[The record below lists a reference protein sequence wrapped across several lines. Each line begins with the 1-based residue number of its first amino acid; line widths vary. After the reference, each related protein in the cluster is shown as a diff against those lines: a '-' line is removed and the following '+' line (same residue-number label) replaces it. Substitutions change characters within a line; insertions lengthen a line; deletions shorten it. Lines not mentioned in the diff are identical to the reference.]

1 MTSVPLLRSCLF
13 SFLFIAGLTSP
24 VFAQF
29 DMPLNH
35 TQPDTKS
42 ADVRELVSKYCRVDY
57 EGARLDGQGWA
68 KVEPL
73 VTWRSNPDY
82 TEINVIS
89 RYTVEAD
96 PTESHG
102 KFTVT
107 VHYRLLGSY
116 NLVTGYVREPP
127 NSVQQVS
134 YVVSGTNGEWRISD
148 SDNALPHPS
157 RATMLKWLNDKLS
170 AAQDEPAKLRYQDA
184 LRQLQA
190 QPASPFAK

>member
-1 MTSVPLLRSCLF
+1 
-13 SFLFIAGLTSP
+13 
-24 VFAQF
+24 
-29 DMPLNH
+29 MPLNH

-148 SDNALPHPS
+148 SDNGLPHPS

>member
-1 MTSVPLLRSCLF
+1 MRSRTRSLPTF
-13 SFLFIAGLTSP
+13 ANWFPSIAVL
-24 VFAQF
+24 
-29 DMPLNH
+29 
-35 TQPDTKS
+35 
-42 ADVRELVSKYCRVDY
+42 DY

-82 TEINVIS
+82 AQINVIS
-89 RYTVEAD
+89 RYTVDAD

-134 YVVSGTNGEWRISD
+134 YVVSGTNGEWRILD
-148 SDNALPHPS
+148 SDNGLPHPS
-157 RATMLKWLNDKLS
+157 RAAMLKWLNDKLN
-170 AAQDEPAKLRYQDA
+170 ATQDEPAKLRYQDA